1 MNQID
6 CLRPPMKEI
15 EEEYGKKQSTKCSIN
30 SKTLTFSIARIME
43 PDKKPKNCFY
53 YKCPYMLPNDTNN
66 EKFNPS
72 VVQPNDQWQY
82 PLVFYYPSNFNMF
95 DFENLKSSSYNYEDT
110 NTYCNE
116 RKENLDQFSIS
127 LLKRSSQQQ
136 NEKPTSVSSG
146 GGGDNKSVNNKKNS
160 TEQFLKPKTYT
171 CQDCGKTFNAHYNLT
186 RHMPVHTGARPFV
199 CKVCG
204 KGFRQAST
212 LCRHKIIH
220 TEEKPHTCTTCGK
233 AFNRS
238 STLNTHTRIHAGVKP
253 FTCEYCGKGFHQK
266 GNYKNHKLTHTGVKA
281 YKCSVCNKAFHQ
293 IYNLTFHMHTHNEQ
307 KPFTCDICGK
317 GFCRNFDL
325 KKHMRKLHDQ
335 NTSKNSRQYYQNSN
349 DSSPVI
355 PAFRSSYA
363 HAIIVPSF
371 ST

>member
-1 MNQID
+1 MNQTE
-6 CLRPPMKEI
+6 CFRPPMKEI
-15 EEEYGKKQSTKCSIN
+15 EEEYKKPSTKCSIT

-43 PDKKPKNCFY
+43 PDKKPKDCFY

-66 EKFNPS
+66 EKFNPA
-72 VVQPNDQWQY
+72 VIPPHDQWQY
-82 PLVFYYPSNFNMF
+82 PVVFYYPSNFNMF
-95 DFENLKSSSYNYEDT
+95 DFENLKTSYNYEDT
-110 NTYCNE
+110 TTYCSD
-116 RKENLDQFSIS
+116 RKENLDQISIS
-127 LLKRSSQQQ
+127 MLKRQQ
-136 NEKPTSVSSG
+136 NEKSPVSTS
-146 GGGDNKSVNNKKNS
+146 DKSTKKN

-266 GNYKNHKLTHTGVKA
+266 GKIFL
-281 YKCSVCNKAFHQ
+281 F
-293 IYNLTFHMHTHNEQ
+293 
-307 KPFTCDICGK
+307 
-317 GFCRNFDL
+317 
-325 KKHMRKLHDQ
+325 
-335 NTSKNSRQYYQNSN
+335 
-349 DSSPVI
+349 
-355 PAFRSSYA
+355 
-363 HAIIVPSF
+363 III
-371 ST
+371 